1 MCFYDMLDS
10 YLSLSASLTL
20 SRWRFHIFSYG
31 NDFRSRSLFLFD
43 TRNTV
48 RIGVADKLFLFAY
61 TCIPCQMTDLHLHTM
76 CSHTHT
82 RTHSCILVHLLFI
95 CTVILVL
102 FYWRVVFRNLDDS
115 ALDWR
120 RTDFCNLFRPTSKV
134 VYWIKER
141 RREEKQSVKE
151 LPMLCLRQW
160 VFFLCIL
167 QYIIFKCSPQLL
179 AVRPKKEPSRGS

>member
-1 MCFYDMLDS
+1 MLDS

-20 SRWRFHIFSYG
+20 SRRRFHIFSYG
-31 NDFRSRSLFLFD
+31 NDFRRRSLFLFD

-61 TCIPCQMTDLHLHTM
+61 TCIRCQMTDLHLHTM
-76 CSHTHT
+76 YLHTHSY
-82 RTHSCILVHLLFI
+82 THSCILVHLLFI

-102 FYWRVVFRNLDDS
+102 FYWRVVFRNVDDS

-120 RTDFCNLFRPTSKV
+120 RADFCNLLRPTSKV
-134 VYWIKER
+134 AYWM
-141 RREEKQSVKE
+141 KQKRGEDGKSVKE
-151 LPMLCLRQW
+151 LPMLCLEQW

-167 QYIIFKCSPQLL
+167 YYIFKCSPQLL